1 MSIFRILLYVFLI
14 YLAYKII
21 FDLIIPVY
29 RTTKQ
34 VKKGFKEMNE
44 RMNEHIKQQSS
55 YAKAS
60 ENRQEQAAQPEQ
72 PKKPTEKSG
81 DYIEYEEI
89 K

>member
-1 MSIFRILLYVFLI
+1 M
-14 YLAYKII
+14 

-44 RMNEHIKQQSS
+44 RMNDHMTQQ
-55 YAKAS
+55 
-60 ENRQEQAAQPEQ
+60 RQQAAQPEQ
-72 PKKPTEKSG
+72 PQKPKEKPG

>member
-1 MSIFRILLYVFLI
+1 MPIFRILLYVFLI

-44 RMNEHIKQQSS
+44 RMNDHMNQQKPQET
-55 YAKAS
+55 AK
-60 ENRQEQAAQPEQ
+60 PEQ
-72 PKKPTEKSG
+72 PKKPTEKPG

>member
-1 MSIFRILLYVFLI
+1 MSILRILLYAFLI
-14 YLAYKII
+14 YLAYKIV

-44 RMNEHIKQQSS
+44 RMNDHIKQQ
-55 YAKAS
+55 
-60 ENRQEQAAQPEQ
+60 QGQAAQPEP

>member
-44 RMNEHIKQQSS
+44 RMNDYRNQQGPPPVQSEQS
-55 YAKAS
+55 KKA
-60 ENRQEQAAQPEQ
+60 
-72 PKKPTEKSG
+72 TDKSG

>member
-1 MSIFRILLYVFLI
+1 MSVFRILLYAFLF

-21 FDLIIPVY
+21 FDLIVPVY

-34 VKKGFKEMNE
+34 VKKGFREMNE
-44 RMNEHIKQQSS
+44 RMNDHMNQQ
-55 YAKAS
+55 
-60 ENRQEQAAQPEQ
+60 QEQTTKPEQ
-72 PKKPTEKSG
+72 PKKTMEKPG

>member
-1 MSIFRILLYVFLI
+1 MSVYRILLYAFLF

-34 VKKGFKEMNE
+34 VKKGFREMNE
-44 RMNEHIKQQSS
+44 RMNDHMKQ
-55 YAKAS
+55 AS
-60 ENRQEQAAQPEQ
+60 HSDATEKEQ
-72 PKKPTEKSG
+72 PQKPKERPG

>member
-1 MSIFRILLYVFLI
+1 MSIGRILLYAFLI
-14 YLAYKII
+14 YLAYKIV
-21 FDLIIPVY
+21 FDLIIPIY

-44 RMNEHIKQQSS
+44 RMNDFRNQQG
-55 YAKAS
+55 
-60 ENRQEQAAQPEQ
+60 QPPVQPEQ
-72 PKKPTEKSG
+72 PKKPKEKPG

>member
-1 MSIFRILLYVFLI
+1 MSIFRILLYAFLI
-14 YLAYKII
+14 YLAYKIV

-44 RMNEHIKQQSS
+44 RMNDYRNQQSP
-55 YAKAS
+55 
-60 ENRQEQAAQPEQ
+60 QPAQPEQ
-72 PKKPTEKSG
+72 PKKSTDKSG

>member
-1 MSIFRILLYVFLI
+1 V
-14 YLAYKII
+14 

-44 RMNEHIKQQSS
+44 RMNDHMNQQ
-55 YAKAS
+55 
-60 ENRQEQAAQPEQ
+60 RQQPAEPEQ
-72 PKKPTEKSG
+72 PKKAKEKPG

>member
-44 RMNEHIKQQSS
+44 RMNDHMNQQG
-55 YAKAS
+55 
-60 ENRQEQAAQPEQ
+60 QQPAQPEQ
-72 PKKPTEKSG
+72 PKKPKEKPG